1 MNEPLESDWQD
12 LSKLW
17 QADAAAVQ
25 IEEIDAYLADE
36 RRQLRLAALGELT
49 ALGIGIAAASWVAFF
64 TPYRAVGIAL
74 ALFAGASAFVA
85 RQLRRTPSPTGS
97 AVLAR
102 SLKDSI
108 AREDWVMAQLRFGR
122 ALSLVALFALVFAT
136 AAQLRFVRPLEL
148 GGVWAATAGTVFV
161 LAALVWNL
169 VLTRRARVRRERL
182 EYLSEWL
189 EK

>member
-1 MNEPLESDWQD
+1 MNEPLTNDWQD
-12 LSKLW
+12 LSTLW

-25 IEEIDAYLADE
+25 IEEIDAYLASE
-36 RRQLRLAALGELT
+36 RRQLRLAAVGELT
-49 ALGIGIAAASWVAFF
+49 GLAIGIAASAWVAFF
-64 TPYRAVGIAL
+64 TPYRGVGIAL
-74 ALFAGASAFVA
+74 ALFAVGSAFMA
-85 RQLRRTPSPTGS
+85 RRLRRTPAPTGS
-97 AVLAR
+97 AALAR

-108 AREDWVMAQLRFGR
+108 EREDWITAQLRFGR
-122 ALSLVALFALVFAT
+122 ALSFVALFALVFAT

-161 LAALVWNL
+161 LAVLAWNL

>member
-1 MNEPLESDWQD
+1 MNEPPTNDWQD
-12 LSKLW
+12 LSTLW

-25 IEEIDAYLADE
+25 LEEIDAYLASE
-36 RRQLRLAALGELT
+36 RRQLRLAAWGELT
-49 ALGIGIAAASWVAFF
+49 GLGIGIAASAWVAFF
-64 TPYRAVGIAL
+64 TPYRGVGIAL
-74 ALFAGASAFVA
+74 ALFAVASAYMA
-85 RQLRRTPSPTGS
+85 RQLRRAPSLPGS
-97 AVLAR
+97 AALAH

-108 AREDWVMAQLRFGR
+108 AREDWITAQLRFGR
-122 ALSLVALFALVFAT
+122 ALSFVALFALVFAT

-148 GGVWAATAGTVFV
+148 GGVWAATAGTAIV